1 MVTVIEAG
9 FVLAGVVL
17 LLAGAALSIYGVG
30 ALGLLLG
37 GGGGFLVAPTIGD
50 IVGLT
55 GLPATAAAIVIGGLV
70 GVAVT
75 YVLLSMAVAA
85 ISFVV
90 GAYLGLV
97 ISDPVVGAQGLPMT
111 IAVVLAVGVAAAFLG
126 MFLMRTSMI
135 VITSFVGAALASQSI
150 TLEKLE
156 TVQTDVTIDPLLFD
170 PTDPLFLGLAVLGV
184 LSQFGLFKLGYV
196 TKLVTWLPGAI
207 VLSDEKSSKS

>member
-17 LLAGAALSIYGVG
+17 LLAGAALSIYGIG

-37 GGGGFLVAPTIGD
+37 GGGGFMIAPTIGD

-150 TLEKLE
+150 TFEKLE

-170 PTDPLFLGLAVLGV
+170 PTDPLFLGLAILGV

-196 TKLVTWLPGAI
+196 TKLVTWLPGAM
-207 VLSDEKSSKS
+207 VLSDEKSSGS